1 MKKTIIAIII
11 AILIIGGFAFYKY
24 RYEPISFV
32 ESFLT
37 DLEKEGADF
46 ELRDYLF
53 SDLEAKPIV
62 PWEEYY
68 SKQDKSL
75 QKEQYFKIW
84 KDVYLS
90 SVKDYYEIFTNYP
103 NLTVMTYEDFKD
115 LYGKFDFTNFD
126 LKNSEISFGE
136 IEGFGYV
143 DLGYKASMFGI
154 SQSYGN
160 KKFTV
165 RAKNGSNGWK
175 VLFFLININ

>member
-1 MKKTIIAIII
+1 MKKIIIVTTIAIF
-11 AILIIGGFAFYKY
+11 IIGGFAFYKY

-46 ELRDYLF
+46 ELMDYLF
-53 SDLEAKPIV
+53 SDFEAKPIV

-68 SKQDKSL
+68 SKQDTSL
-75 QKEQYFKIW
+75 QKEQLFKIW
-84 KDVYLS
+84 KDVYLRS
-90 SVKDYYEIFTNYP
+90 IKDYVEISINYP
-103 NLTVMTYEDFKD
+103 NLTLMTYEDFKD
-115 LYGKFDFTNFD
+115 LYEKFDFSNFD

-143 DLGYKASMFGI
+143 DMGYKVSMFSI
-154 SQSYGN
+154 TQPYGN

-165 RAKNGSNGWK
+165 KAKNGSNGWK
-175 VLFFLININ
+175 ILFFFLKN

>member
-1 MKKTIIAIII
+1 MKKIILGTIIALLSIS
-11 AILIIGGFAFYKY
+11 AFAFYKY
-24 RYEPISFV
+24 QYEPISFV

-46 ELRDYLF
+46 VLRDYLF
-53 SDLEAKPIV
+53 SDFEAKPIV

-84 KDVYLS
+84 KDVYLRS
-90 SVKDYYEIFTNYP
+90 IEDYYEISINYP
-103 NLTVMTYEDFKD
+103 NPTVMTYEDFKD
-115 LYGKFDFTNFD
+115 LYEKFDFSNFN
-126 LKNSEISFGE
+126 LKTSEISFGE

-143 DLGYKASMFGI
+143 DLGYKVSMFGI
-154 SQSYGN
+154 SRPYGN

-175 VLFFLININ
+175 VLFFFLKN